1 MPRRERYTFEIRADD
16 KASAAIDK
24 VNREFRELDRQTSK
38 IQGPKFDLVSKGAL
52 AATAAVGGLT
62 AGIFAAGRAFNEFNR
77 AANEARSLT
86 GESVQQFA
94 DLRRGVLELSASM
107 GTDATASAKALYQA
121 ISAGVP
127 RDNALEFLGT
137 ASKAAIAGLTD
148 AEVAVDGIT
157 TVLNAFSLEAT
168 EAGRVADVFF
178 AAVEKGKT
186 TFPELADNISQAAN
200 VAANIGVE
208 FEELL
213 AIVAQL
219 TTTGTRTPQAFTQV
233 RAALVALQNPTAEM
247 AKLLKA
253 QGFETGR
260 TAIASQGL
268 ARTLQLLKAEAADDQ
283 ELVKALGRVEGLGA
297 VLGVSGTQADAFR
310 EKLDA
315 VQQSAGK
322 ASAAFQ
328 VNSDNLDNANKKLS
342 SSFLLLVDDFDKML
356 GVTEKLNAAL
366 LITAGIL
373 QKVSSAVDAVEGN
386 RFFQAGGR
394 ALAVLGGFSRFGI
407 AGGLANPFNNPT
419 ARSLLP
425 GGGAQSFPDFPQSPS
440 PGAGGLPTVGAFPFN
455 LGGAIGV
462 AANTALQARNAN
474 EFIGPQMNDA
484 QSLELFRRLEEERT
498 RVAEAAA
505 RDRERIAE
513 RARAASEREF
523 EQARAAADSFRAA
536 VRTPFEQLQRDIV
549 EIKALDLKGA
559 FELGEAEEIIRRL
572 TAQFKELNPEVKKLD
587 EEFSRTM
594 ETFRS
599 AFQQALRGNIDD
611 WKAFLLQLVA
621 EVAAVQADE
630 ALFGDEGLFRDFD
643 LMDEMLS
650 KLTRNH
656 GEHDATAEQVGE
668 SVGQAIGQGARKAMN
683 AELPDFV
690 RGISERPGEG
700 IFNFPTL
707 EGPEPLVSGPT
718 AAPSGGRFP
727 EGVGGINP
735 ILFGGAIDEAVA
747 GFAILEDAGANAAS
761 NVAENFKEGNQTILD
776 SIAKLIQS
784 AVSGFASL
792 AKTAF
797 SVVGSALGNIDLT
810 GLFSFIPGFDGGGFT
825 GGGARA
831 GGLDGR
837 GGFMALLHPNE
848 QVVDLTRG
856 GGAVT
861 GVAGGITVVNHI
873 QPGVS
878 QEMIPQI
885 MEATKQG
892 TLAALRDEGR
902 RGGRRART
910 LGF

>member
-24 VNREFRELDRQTSK
+24 VNREFSQLDRATRGIK
-38 IQGPKFDLVSKGAL
+38 GPAFQDFAKGAGV
-52 AATAAVGGLT
+52 AAAAVGTLT
-62 AGIFAAGRAFNEFNR
+62 AGVVGLTRALAPYNK
-77 AANEARSLT
+77 AINEARSLT
-86 GESVQQFA
+86 GESVSQFS
-94 DLRRGVLELSASM
+94 DLRRGVLELSAAM

-127 RDNALEFLGT
+127 RDNALEFLGV
-137 ASKAAIAGLTD
+137 ASRAAIAGLTD

-157 TVLNAFSLEAT
+157 TVLNAFNKETT

-208 FEELL
+208 FEELM

-233 RAALVALQNPTAEM
+233 RAALVALQNPSTVM
-247 AKLLKA
+247 GRVLKSL
-253 QGFETGR
+253 GFESGR
-260 TAIASQGL
+260 AAIEAQGL
-268 ARTLQLLKAEAADDQ
+268 AKTLQDLKAEAADDQ
-283 ELVKALGRVEGLGA
+283 ELVQALGRVEGLGA

-310 EKLDA
+310 DKLDA
-315 VQQSAGK
+315 VRESAGK

-328 VNSDNLDNANKKLS
+328 INADNLDNANQSLR
-342 SSFLLLVDDFDKML
+342 SSFLLLADDIDKALGATDFLKAAMRELSQEIQNTRKESDRLSLWDALRFGTFDRNRVFPQARQEDQQILSTTNRTSSFLDVARQLRELNTPVGPSFDDFLK
-356 GVTEKLNAAL
+356 E
-366 LITAGIL
+366 
-373 QKVSSAVDAVEGN
+373 QE
-386 RFFQAGGR
+386 
-394 ALAVLGGFSRFGI
+394 
-407 AGGLANPFNNPT
+407 
-419 ARSLLP
+419 
-425 GGGAQSFPDFPQSPS
+425 AQ
-440 PGAGGLPTVGAFPFN
+440 
-455 LGGAIGV
+455 
-462 AANTALQARNAN
+462 RNV
-474 EFIGPQMNDA
+474 FVGPQMTDA
-484 QSLELFRRLEEERT
+484 QSLELFRQLEDERT

-513 RARAASEREF
+513 RARSAAEREF

-536 VRTPFEQLQRDIV
+536 VRTPLEQLKLDIA
-549 EIKALDLKGA
+549 EIRALDLKDA
-559 FELGEAEEIIRRL
+559 FNPGEAERIIARL
-572 TAQFKELNPEVKKLD
+572 VGQFEELNREI
-587 EEFSRTM
+587 EETDDGFSRAM
-594 ETFRS
+594 ETFRG
-599 AFQQALRGNIDD
+599 AFQQALRGNIED
-611 WKAFLLQLVA
+611 WKGFLVQIVA
-621 EVAAVQADE
+621 EIAAVQADE
-630 ALFGDEGLFRDFD
+630 ALFGDEGLFRNFD
-643 LMDEMLS
+643 LLDGLLAS
-650 KLTRNH
+650 VTRNH

-735 ILFGGAIDEAVA
+735 ILFGGVIDEAVA

-861 GVAGGITVVNHI
+861 GVAGGVTVVNHI